1 MVIRARVTEL
11 VVVADLKSAALNGR
25 VGSNP
30 TPGTRVPKVLD
41 AFPATS
47 VKRDLAN
54 LVTWL

>member
-1 MVIRARVTEL
+1 MTEL